1 MNSVVI
7 KPELEQEFKKAMKNG
22 RIVFFSAPCGFG
34 KTTVS
39 KALLKGMKV
48 YTILA
53 GEENFVLPSEKDEN
67 WDVLLVDNFQLI
79 EDADEQQ
86 ELLTLIRNCKNK
98 RFVILSR
105 GVPSGWLAPF
115 QFSGLMQ
122 IFNARDLLF

>member
-86 ELLTLIRNCKNK
+86 ELLTLIKK
-98 RFVILSR
+98 L
-105 GVPSGWLAPF
+105 
-115 QFSGLMQ
+115 
-122 IFNARDLLF
+122 